1 METLDRRLD
10 MPIEEAIN
18 RLERVVSDNCDDLR
32 QRDGGYVYAEEL
44 MSAWKKV
51 LNETRI

>member
-1 METLDRRLD
+1 MEALDRRLD

>member
-18 RLERVVSDNCDDLR
+18 RLERVVLDNCDDLR